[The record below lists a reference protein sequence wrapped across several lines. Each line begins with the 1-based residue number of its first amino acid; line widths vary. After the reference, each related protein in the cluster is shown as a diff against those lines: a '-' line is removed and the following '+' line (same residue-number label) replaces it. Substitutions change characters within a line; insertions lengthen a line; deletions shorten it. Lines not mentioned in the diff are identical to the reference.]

1 MRLGIKFAGVAM
13 ILSLAACGGLEE
25 GRGGLTAEEERRL
38 DNAAAML
45 DENSVFD
52 TSADSMVMNEAEL
65 QALDAPPADNA
76 TIQSPE
82 RAE

>member
-1 MRLGIKFAGVAM
+1 MKLGISFAGVAM
-13 ILSLAACGGLEE
+13 IVSLAACGGPEE

-52 TSADSMVMNEAEL
+52 TSPDSLTINEAEL
-65 QALDAPPADNA
+65 QAIDAPPAGNA
-76 TIQSPE
+76 TIQPP
-82 RAE
+82 ANQQ

>member
-1 MRLGIKFAGVAM
+1 MRLGIRFAGLAM
-13 ILSLAACGGLEE
+13 IASLAACGGPED

-65 QALDAPPADNA
+65 QALDTPEGNTAPPPPAN
-76 TIQSPE
+76 QQ
-82 RAE
+82 